1 MDITVAEFLEFIDD
15 KYKDKLLTIK
25 SNKYNIL
32 KTDVPRKLACVV
44 PQEVLDSRM
53 LLVENFSIMLV
64 YC

>member
-25 SNKYNIL
+25 SNKHNIL

-44 PQEVLDSRM
+44 PQEVLDSRV

>member
-15 KYKDKLLTIK
+15 KYKDELLTIK

-32 KTDVPRKLACVV
+32 KTDVPRKLACKV
-44 PQEVLDSRM
+44 PQEVLDCRV

>member
-15 KYKDKLLTIK
+15 KYKDKPLTIK
-25 SNKYNIL
+25 SNKNNIL
-32 KTDVPRKLACVV
+32 IEDVPRKLACDV
-44 PQEVLDSRM
+44 PQEVLDSRV

>member
-15 KYKDKLLTIK
+15 KYKDKQLTIK
-25 SNKYNIL
+25 SNKNNIL
-32 KTDVPRKLACVV
+32 IEDVPRKLACIV
-44 PQEVLDSRM
+44 PQKVLNSRV

>member
-15 KYKDKLLTIK
+15 KYKDKLVTIK
-25 SNKYNIL
+25 SNTHNIL